1 VTDQPIIAASIWL
14 ALGAVLAAALP
25 STDVENSLMGS
36 TSDAVKKQAT
46 DMAGEQAHKI
56 STAAGAIADDVANE
70 AAAQGLTGE
79 TALQG
84 ASSLAGKVAAVA
96 DKAGASIKQEAKKVV
111 GSDDQGRRR
120 NQQASESRD
129 QKQ

>member
-1 VTDQPIIAASIWL
+1 MQSSPDRAPSIEAGGQLGALVTDQPIIAASIGL

-25 STDVENSLMGS
+25 STEVENSLMGS

-46 DMAGEQAHKI
+46 DMAGDQVEKI
-56 STAAGAIADDVANE
+56 SAAAGAIAHDVSEE

-84 ASSLAGKVAAVA
+84 ASSLASKVAAVA
-96 DKAGASIKQEAKKVV
+96 DKAGASIKRK
-111 GSDDQGRRR
+111 
-120 NQQASESRD
+120 
-129 QKQ
+129 QKR